1 MTMEPKQPD
10 SQVSVGTVATYIF
23 DGEQK
28 FVDKRY
34 SNLKSDVVEI
44 THDKLEN
51 LLLKFYQK
59 HLLRTIW
66 FNPLSL
72 LVGVALT
79 LTTAEFKASALGIEG
94 ATWKAIFMIA
104 LTASLIWFAVS
115 LIRLAANWKETSLD
129 YLIGKIKNARDEA

>member
-1 MTMEPKQPD
+1 MEPIQLS
-10 SQVSVGTVATYIF
+10 SQVPTGAVAKYIS

-51 LLLKFYQK
+51 VLLKFYQK

-72 LVGVALT
+72 FVGVALT
-79 LTTAEFKASALGIEG
+79 LTTAEFKASSLGIEG
-94 ATWKAIFMIA
+94 ATWKAIFIIA
-104 LTASLIWFAVS
+104 LTVSLIWLVVS
-115 LIRLAANWKETSLD
+115 LIRLATSWKETTLD
-129 YLIGKIKNARDEA
+129 FLISKIKNARDVA

>member
-1 MTMEPKQPD
+1 MEPIQPN
-10 SQVSVGTVATYIF
+10 SQVSTGAVATYIS

-51 LLLKFYQK
+51 VLLKFYQK
-59 HLLRTIW
+59 HLLRTTW

-79 LTTAEFKASALGIEG
+79 LTTAEFKANALGIEG
-94 ATWKAIFMIA
+94 ATWKAIFIIA
-104 LTASLIWFAVS
+104 LIASLVWLVAS
-115 LIRLAANWKETSLD
+115 LIRLAACWKETSLD
-129 YLIGKIKNARDEA
+129 YLISKIKNARDEA

>member
-1 MTMEPKQPD
+1 MEPIQPV
-10 SQVSVGTVATYIF
+10 SQVSAGTVATYIS

-34 SNLKSDVVEI
+34 SNLKSDIVEI

-51 LLLKFYQK
+51 VLLKFYQK

-79 LTTAEFKASALGIEG
+79 LTTADFKTNALGIEG
-94 ATWKAIFMIA
+94 TTWKAIFIIA
-104 LTASLIWFAVS
+104 LISSLIWLVVS
-115 LIRLAANWKETSLD
+115 LIRLAANWNETSLD
-129 YLIGKIKNARDEA
+129 YLISKIKNARDKP